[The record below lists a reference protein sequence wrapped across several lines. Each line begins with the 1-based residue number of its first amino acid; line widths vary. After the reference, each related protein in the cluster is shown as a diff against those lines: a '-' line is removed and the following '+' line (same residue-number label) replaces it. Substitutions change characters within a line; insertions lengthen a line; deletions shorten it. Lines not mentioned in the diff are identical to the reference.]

1 VGNFS
6 NLSLPLPYTMAPAD
20 LSSAVDP
27 AIAALNSPDLDSDLD
42 YGAIDAVI
50 FDMGG
55 VIIDLDYGQTIAALS
70 ALSGLSVG
78 EVGDRYAQHQQ
89 DPLFDDFETGR
100 IDAIAFRLGLRNL
113 LDLAPVDQGG
123 CSDAALDEAWNALIL
138 HLPPGR
144 IDWLRRL
151 QDQKRTFLL
160 SNNNEIHLRRCD
172 ELLRQAAGPDATWSD
187 LFERVYLSH
196 QCRDRKPH
204 GSLFQRVIDENQ
216 LDPARTLFLEDTA
229 QHLVG
234 ARTVGLQT
242 RRIYPGL
249 DIRTLPL
256 LDQPD

>member
-1 VGNFS
+1 
-6 NLSLPLPYTMAPAD
+6 MASANPSSPA
-20 LSSAVDP
+20 DP
-27 AIAALNSPDLDSDLD
+27 AIASLDSPDLDSELD

-100 IDAIAFRLGLRNL
+100 IDAIAFRSGLRAL
-113 LDLAPVDQGG
+113 LDMAPADRGG
-123 CSDAALDEAWNALIL
+123 CSDSALDDAWNALIL

-151 QDQKRTFLL
+151 KGQKRTFLL
-160 SNNNEIHLRRCD
+160 SNNNEIHLSRCD
-172 ELLRQAAGPDATWSD
+172 ELLRQGAGPDATWGD

-196 QCRDRKPH
+196 QCGDRKPH

-234 ARTVGLQT
+234 ARSVGLQT
-242 RRIYPGL
+242 RRIHPGL

-256 LDQPD
+256 MDREH